1 MFTNAADKAPANPAE
16 QKRILLVL
24 GLCIAFGVGLVG
36 HGLPFWL
43 AAAIFV
49 TGAILALQ
57 YQQRQATGQKLKPRM
72 IANTAAIGLGA
83 GILITLV
90 FQEIFLVRLP

>member
-1 MFTNAADKAPANPAE
+1 MGRGVVKPQNVRDVG
-16 QKRILLVL
+16 RILLVI
-24 GLCIAFGVGLVG
+24 GLCLAFGVVLVG

-49 TGAILALQ
+49 TTAILALQ
-57 YQQRQATGQKLKPRM
+57 YQARRSTGEPLTVRQVAS
-72 IANTAAIGLGA
+72 TAAIGLGA
-83 GILITLV
+83 GIAITIV